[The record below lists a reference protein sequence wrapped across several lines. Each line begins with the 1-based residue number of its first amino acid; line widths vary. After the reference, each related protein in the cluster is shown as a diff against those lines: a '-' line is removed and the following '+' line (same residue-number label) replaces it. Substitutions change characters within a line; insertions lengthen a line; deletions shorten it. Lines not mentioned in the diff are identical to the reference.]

1 VKGAGLQRV
10 QLPPGNWF
18 ASNQVVGAKLFTTT
32 ESAILRRMVR
42 VALLLAVVAGC
53 VFAQQT
59 PQTTAP
65 PMSNGT
71 AVLVSLFKPAY
82 PLLARQANI
91 YGEVSVALT
100 VHPDGTTKAAVES
113 GHPMLVQAALDSA
126 KQSRF
131 ECRACSAPISYLL
144 VYSFKLSTAGDC
156 CEAFSV
162 PPQVEQE
169 PQSIDPQ
176 GRPQTQV
183 SITAEKI
190 CLCDP
195 V

>member
-1 VKGAGLQRV
+1 
-10 QLPPGNWF
+10 
-18 ASNQVVGAKLFTTT
+18 
-32 ESAILRRMVR
+32 MVR
-42 VALLLAVVAGC
+42 IALLLAVVAGC

-71 AVLVSLFKPAY
+71 AVLVGLFKPVY

-91 YGEVSVALT
+91 SGEVRVALT
-100 VHPDGTTKAAVES
+100 VRPDGTT
-113 GHPMLVQAALDSA
+113 
-126 KQSRF
+126 
-131 ECRACSAPISYLL
+131 YLI
-144 VYSFKLSTAGDC
+144 VYSFKLTAAGDC
-156 CEAFSV
+156 CDAFSV

-183 SITAEKI
+183 SIAAEQI

-195 V
+195 AVQLTKKRSRSLKCLYLRKCS